1 MELKNDKN
9 IQIMQ
14 NDLSNFGIEQD
25 NQLQKFEIKM
35 QQLIESGE
43 HKSKQEFTQL
53 LNESM
58 R

>member
-1 MELKNDKN
+1 
-9 IQIMQ
+9 MQ